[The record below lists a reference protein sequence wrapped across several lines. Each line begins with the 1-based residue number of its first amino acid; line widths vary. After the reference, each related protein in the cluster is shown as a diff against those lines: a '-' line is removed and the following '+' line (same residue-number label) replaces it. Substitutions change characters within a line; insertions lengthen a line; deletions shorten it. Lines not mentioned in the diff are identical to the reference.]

1 MHYFISPVLWQ
12 FLINW
17 MTHFALF
24 PPEASTIAPE
34 ADALYFF
41 LILIS
46 LVGMGIVIALVA
58 GFSILYRKER
68 NPEATQIEGS
78 TLLEATWTIIPL
90 ALFMVTFVWGA
101 LLYFRIYNPPT
112 NAMNIYVVG
121 KQWMWKAEHPGGQHE
136 INALH
141 VPSGRPVQ
149 LTMISQDVFHS
160 FSIPAFRVKREVIP
174 GRYTTV
180 WFEATTPGTY
190 HLFCTQYC
198 GTLHSQMIGEVT
210 VMKPEDYEAWTAGST
225 SGMSLAQNGERLFA
239 SLGCNS
245 CHSGN
250 AGARGP
256 NLAEVYASRVQLAS
270 GSYATVD
277 DAFLRDSILN
287 PTMHVTAGFAP
298 IMPTYQG
305 QISEE
310 GLIDLVEYIKTLHS
324 NYRVQQT
331 LNTSQVQGAPLGQNE
346 VTASPRSFGDLHSR
360 EVKQSVQTQR
370 QTTGAQP
377 GTVNQ

>member
-12 FLINW
+12 FLVNW

-24 PPEASTIAPE
+24 PPEASTIAPY

-41 LILIS
+41 LVLIS
-46 LVGMGIVIALVA
+46 LVGMVIVVALVV
-58 GFSILYRKER
+58 GFSILYRKDR

-90 ALFMVTFVWGA
+90 ALFMITFVWGA
-101 LLYFRIYNPPT
+101 LLYFRIYDPPT
-112 NAMNIYVVG
+112 NAMNIYIVG

-141 VPSGRPVQ
+141 VPTGRPVQ

-180 WFEATTPGTY
+180 WFEATQPGTY

-210 VMKPEDYEAWTAGST
+210 AMKPEEYAAWTSGST

-239 SLGCNS
+239 SLGCNA

-250 AGARGP
+250 AAARGP
-256 NLAEVYASRVQLAS
+256 NLAEVYASKVQLAN
-270 GSYATVD
+270 GSYAVVD

-287 PTMHVTAGFAP
+287 PTMHETAGYAP

-324 NYRVQQT
+324 NFRIQQT
-331 LNTSQVQGAPLGQNE
+331 LNTSQVQGASLEQNE
-346 VTASPRSFGDLHSR
+346 STGQRTVSDLHSNQVQR
-360 EVKQSVQTQR
+360 SVEVQR
-370 QTTGAQP
+370 QGTAAQP
-377 GTVNQ
+377 GVVKQ

>member
-1 MHYFISPVLWQ
+1 MHFISPVLWQ
-12 FLINW
+12 FLVNW
-17 MTHFALF
+17 LTHFALF
-24 PPEASTIAPE
+24 PPEASKIA
-34 ADALYFF
+34 ADTDALYFF
-41 LILIS
+41 LVLIS
-46 LVGMGIVIALVA
+46 LVGMAIVTLLVVL
-58 GFSILYRKER
+58 FSVLYRKEK

-112 NAMNIYVVG
+112 NAMNIYIVG

-141 VPSGRPVQ
+141 IPINRPVQ

-174 GRYTTV
+174 GRYSTV
-180 WFEATTPGTY
+180 WFEATQAGTY

-198 GTLHSQMIGEVT
+198 GTLHSGMIGEIVA
-210 VMKPEDYEAWTAGST
+210 MKPDEYEAWTAGST
-225 SGMSLAQNGERLFA
+225 SGASLSQNGERLFA

-250 AGARGP
+250 ADAHGP
-256 NLAEVYASRVQLAS
+256 SLAQVYGGTLQLAN
-270 GSYATVD
+270 GSSVTVD

-287 PTMHVTAGFAP
+287 PTMHQVAGYAP

-305 QISEE
+305 QVSEE
-310 GLIDLVEYIKTLHS
+310 GLIDLVEYIKNLNS

-331 LNTSQVQGAPLGQNE
+331 LNTSQVQTTAPTGTAAGQ
-346 VTASPRSFGDLHSR
+346 GM
-360 EVKQSVQTQR
+360 VKQ
-370 QTTGAQP
+370 
-377 GTVNQ
+377 

>member
-1 MHYFISPVLWQ
+1 MHYIISPVLWQ
-12 FLINW
+12 FLVNW

-24 PPEASTIAPE
+24 PPEASKIAPQV
-34 ADALYFF
+34 DALYFF
-41 LILIS
+41 LVLIS
-46 LVGMGIVIALVA
+46 LAGMAIVIALVA

-90 ALFMVTFVWGA
+90 ALFMVCFVWGA
-101 LLYFRIYNPPT
+101 ILYFRIYDPPT
-112 NAMNIYVVG
+112 NAMNIYIVG

-136 INALH
+136 INSLH

-180 WFEATTPGTY
+180 WFEPTTPGTY

-210 VMKPEDYEAWTAGST
+210 VMKPEDYQAWTAGST

-245 CHSGN
+245 CHSGD
-250 AGARGP
+250 AAARGP
-256 NLAEVYASRVQLAS
+256 NLAQVYASRVQLVN
-270 GSYATVD
+270 GSYTTVD

-287 PTMHVTAGFAP
+287 PTMHQTAGFAP

-324 NYRVQQT
+324 NMRIQQT
-331 LNTSQVQGAPLGQNE
+331 LNTTQVQGASLGQNE
-346 VTASPRSFGDLHSR
+346 SMATQRTFSDLESR
-360 EVKQSVQTQR
+360 QVQKSVQTQR

-377 GTVNQ
+377 GTVKQ